1 MVASNRQSLTRPN
14 WVSREQ
20 VNVGDQTAIST
31 SADQSLQAMLGAL
44 VGNANGVTSPFTF
57 TYSAGVGIYTVSFS
71 AFQFYMS
78 TPALT
83 TSGGDIVGWN
93 GSLYNYDP
101 TALGQTNVWSVAAAR
116 AGAAAGV
123 ALTACPYIYARPQS
137 VQTDVDARVIYS
149 SGRTVTAMPTRVRPV
164 IEIKFSSAVESDP
177 TNEGWCRVGQI
188 TSWSAFGSAD
198 PGTPTLT
205 PISFWDDPAASA
217 TVGESAE
224 FVSIVG
230 SPPLG
235 SPSRAQLL
243 LQGITAGD
251 AGNSIYNTQPQ
262 KTLGLVEILTV
273 LRSRFTLL
281 LSADSTYTW
290 IAKMASGMTIKGLK
304 ASVDALQ
311 NALTA
316 QGAKLGVSPVLA
328 SGKVSSL
335 GVLQRNSSTVL
346 SASQVGTGQYVIQ
359 LSFPASVLDW
369 YAVHITGDAPGTAGV
384 AGWGTVSGT
393 PGTTATLYVYTY
405 DAPGGSAQN
414 SSFYFS
420 VLGAYA

>member
-44 VGNANGVTSPFTF
+44 VGKANGVTSPFTF

-71 AFQFYMS
+71 AYQFYMS

-123 ALTACPYIYARPQS
+123 ALTAYPFIYARPQS

-164 IEIKFSSAVESDP
+164 IEIKFSPAAESDP

-188 TSWSAFGSAD
+188 TNWSAFGSAD

-205 PISFWDDPAASA
+205 PISFWDDPNVSAVIGEGSDFASI
-217 TVGESAE
+217 GM
-224 FVSIVG
+224 
-230 SPPLG
+230 SPPL
-235 SPSRAQLL
+235 SRAQLL
-243 LQGITAGD
+243 LDGIVTGD
-251 AGNSIYNTQPQ
+251 PSNSIYNTQIQ
-262 KTLGLVEILTV
+262 KSVGLVQMLAAV
-273 LRSRFTLL
+273 RSRFTLL

-311 NALTA
+311 NAVTA
-316 QGAKLGVSPVLA
+316 QNAKLSACSVVLA
-328 SGKVSSL
+328 SGKVSSI
-335 GVLQRNSSTVL
+335 GVLQRNSASVL
-346 SASQVGTGQYVIQ
+346 SASQPSTGQYVIQ

-369 YAVHITGDAPGTAGV
+369 YAVHISGDAPGTADVIGY
-384 AGWGTVSGT
+384 GTVSGT
-393 PGTTATLYVYTY
+393 PGTTATLYVYTF
-405 DAPGGSAQN
+405 DSGGSAAN

-420 VLGAYA
+420 VLGAFA